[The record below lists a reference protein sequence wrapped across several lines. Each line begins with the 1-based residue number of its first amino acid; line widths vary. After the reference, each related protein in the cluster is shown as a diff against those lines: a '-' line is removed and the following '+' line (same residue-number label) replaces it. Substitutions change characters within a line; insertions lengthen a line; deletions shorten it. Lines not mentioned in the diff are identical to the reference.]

1 MRLKGK
7 LAAIT
12 AGASGMGK
20 AASLKFAK
28 EGATV
33 AIIDINEAAAKDVA
47 GQIQAEG
54 GTAFAIRADLTN
66 AQECRG
72 SVANAA
78 VKLGGLDIFWAHAGI
93 PGTDVV
99 EDIDL
104 AEYDLSMSLNVR
116 SCYLTVGEAV
126 KHIRKR
132 GGGSVILT
140 ASISGIVGSQLS
152 PLYSAGKFAVVGL
165 GKSLSLRYG
174 PEQIRVNVICPGL
187 TETPM
192 LRGFMGRNSTDEQ
205 AAATQQKFVGMIPL
219 GRVASGARTSPT
231 WPCSWASDEI
241 RLHHRRQAIPV
252 DGGFTA
258 K

>member
-1 MRLKGK
+1 
-7 LAAIT
+7 LAVIT

-28 EGATV
+28 EGAKV
-33 AIIDINEAAAKDVA
+33 AIVDINEAAAIEVA
-47 GQIQAEG
+47 KEIEAGG
-54 GTAFAIRADLTN
+54 GTAYAIRADLTN

-72 SVANAA
+72 SIAGAA
-78 VKLGGLDIFWAHAGI
+78 EKLGGIDIFWAHAGI

-104 AEYDLSMSLNVR
+104 DDYELSMSLNVR

-165 GKSLSLRYG
+165 CKSLSLRYG

-192 LRGFMGRNSTDEQ
+192 LRGFMGRNSTDDQ
-205 AAATQQKFVGMIPL
+205 AAETQKKFVSMIPL
-219 GRVASGARTSPT
+219 GRVASPDDIANTALFL
-231 WPCSWASDEI
+231 ASDESAYI
-241 RLHHRRQAIPV
+241 TGVAIPV

>member
-1 MRLKGK
+1 MRLKDK
-7 LAAIT
+7 LAVIT
-12 AGASGMGK
+12 AGASGMGR
-20 AASLKFAK
+20 AASLRFAK
-28 EGATV
+28 EGAAV
-33 AIIDINEAAAKDVA
+33 AIVDINETAAIEVA
-47 GQIQAEG
+47 NEIKAAG
-54 GTAFAIRADLTN
+54 GAAFAIRADLTN

-72 SVANAA
+72 SIAEAA
-78 VKLGGLDIFWAHAGI
+78 QRLGGIDIFWAHAGV

-104 AEYDLSMSLNVR
+104 ADYEFAMSLNVR

-126 KHIRKR
+126 KYIRKR

-165 GKSLSLRYG
+165 CKSLSLRYG

-187 TETPM
+187 TDTPM
-192 LRGFMGRNSTDEQ
+192 LPGFMGRGATAEQ
-205 AAATQQKFVGMIPL
+205 AAETQKKFVGMIPL
-219 GRVASGARTSPT
+219 ARVAKPEDIANTALFL
-231 WPCSWASDEI
+231 ASDESAYI
-241 RLHHRRQAIPV
+241 TGVAIPV

>member
-28 EGATV
+28 EGASV
-33 AIIDINEAAAKDVA
+33 AIIDINEAAAKEVA

-72 SVANAA
+72 SVADAA
-78 VKLGGLDIFWAHAGI
+78 QKLGGLDIFWAHAGI

-152 PLYSAGKFAVVGL
+152 PLYSAGKFGVVGL

-192 LRGFMGRNSTDEQ
+192 LRGFMGRNSTDDQ
-205 AAATQQKFVGMIPL
+205 AAETQKRFVGMIPM
-219 GRVASGARTSPT
+219 GRVAQAEDIANLALFLG
-231 WPCSWASDEI
+231 SDESAYI
-241 RLHHRRQAIPV
+241 TGQAIAV

>member
-7 LAAIT
+7 LAVVT
-12 AGASGMGK
+12 AGASGMGR
-20 AASLKFAK
+20 AGALLFAK

-33 AIIDINEAAAKDVA
+33 AIIDLNGDVAKAVAGEIEAA
-47 GQIQAEG
+47 G
-54 GTAFAIRADLTN
+54 GSAVAIRADLSN

-72 SVANAA
+72 SVAQAA
-78 VKLGGLDIFWAHAGI
+78 EKLGGIDIFWAHAGI

-99 EDIDL
+99 EDVDL
-104 AEYDLSMSLNVR
+104 AEFEFAMSLNVR

-140 ASISGIVGSQLS
+140 ASIAGLVGSMLS
-152 PLYSAGKFAVVGL
+152 PLYSAGKFGVVGL

-174 PEQIRVNVICPGL
+174 PEQIRVNVICPGPVD
-187 TETPM
+187 TPM
-192 LRGFMGRNSTDEQ
+192 LPGFMSRNADPAQ
-205 AAATQQKFVGMIPL
+205 AAETQQRFVSMIPL
-219 GRVASGARTSPT
+219 ARVARPEDIANAALFL
-231 WPCSWASDEI
+231 ASDESAYI
-241 RLHHRRQAIPV
+241 TGVALPV

>member
-1 MRLKGK
+1 MRLQGK

-33 AIIDINEAAAKDVA
+33 AIIDINEAAAIEVK
-47 GQIQAEG
+47 GQIEANG
-54 GTAFAIRADLTN
+54 GKAYAIRADLTN

-72 SVANAA
+72 SVADAA
-78 VKLGGLDIFWAHAGI
+78 QKLGGLDIFWAHAGI

-104 AEYDLSMSLNVR
+104 AEYDLSMNLNVR

-152 PLYSAGKFAVVGL
+152 PLYSAGKFGVVGL
-165 GKSLSLRYG
+165 GKSLALRYG

-205 AAATQQKFVGMIPL
+205 AAETQKRFVGMIPM
-219 GRVASGARTSPT
+219 GRVASAEDIANTALFL
-231 WPCSWASDEI
+231 ASDESAYI
-241 RLHHRRQAIPV
+241 TGQAIAV